1 MSELIV
7 DGDKFALLRGAQ
19 RVWAISSIHGEVARL
34 AELHRAISERFEPG
48 DRLVYLGNILGHG
61 TAVADAVDEVLV
73 FRRAVIAAHGM
84 FASDVVILRGAQEEM
99 WQKLLQ
105 LQLALNP
112 AEVLDWMIEQGVGA
126 TLEGYGGHVQDGQQA
141 ARAGA
146 AMCAR
151 WTAGLRDQINAHAGH
166 TQIMSALRRAAV
178 TMSPTGDPTL
188 LFVHAG
194 LDETRPLEAQKDSFW
209 WPPRELDAL
218 PGPYGEFSRIVAGF
232 DRHARGLTETP
243 FTVTLDAGAGR
254 GGNLLA
260 VCIESSG
267 AVAETLET

>member
-7 DGDKFALLRGAQ
+7 DRDKFALLRGAQ
-19 RVWAISSIHGEVARL
+19 RIWAIASVHGEAARL
-34 AELHRAISERFEPG
+34 AELHRAISARFLPG
-48 DRLVYLGNILGHG
+48 DRLVYLGNIIGQG
-61 TAVADAVDEVLV
+61 PAVADTVDEVLS

-112 AEVLDWMIEQGVGA
+112 AEVLDWMVGQGVGA
-126 TLEGYGGHVQDGQQA
+126 TIESYGGSIADGQHA

-151 WTAGLRDQINAHAGH
+151 WTAGLRDLVNTHAGH

-178 TMSPTGDPTL
+178 SLSDTGAPML

-209 WPPRELDAL
+209 WPPHELGDL
-218 PGPYGEFSRIVAGF
+218 VGPYGEYARIVAGF
-232 DRHARGLTETP
+232 DRQARGVTETP
-243 FTVTLDAGAGR
+243 FTITLDGGAGR
-254 GGNLLA
+254 GGDLRA
-260 VCIESSG
+260 VCVESTG
-267 AVAETLET
+267 AIAETLAV

>member
-7 DGDKFALLRGAQ
+7 DRDKFALLRGAQ
-19 RVWAISSIHGEVARL
+19 RIWAIASVHGEAARL
-34 AELHRAISERFEPG
+34 AELHRAIAARFAPG
-48 DRLVYLGNILGHG
+48 DRLVYLGNILGQG
-61 TAVADAVDEVLV
+61 PAVADAVDEILS

-112 AEVLDWMIEQGVGA
+112 GEVLDWMVKQGVGA
-126 TLEGYGGHVQDGQQA
+126 TIESYGGHIADGQQA

-151 WTAGLRDQINAHAGH
+151 WTASLRDLVHARAGH
-166 TQIMSALRRAAV
+166 TQFMSALRRAAV
-178 TMSPTGDPTL
+178 SLSDAEAPTL
-188 LFVHAG
+188 LLVHAG
-194 LDETRPLEAQKDSFW
+194 LDESRPLEAQKDSFW
-209 WPPRELDAL
+209 WPPRELGELA
-218 PGPYGEFSRIVAGF
+218 GPYGEYARILAGF
-232 DRHARGLTETP
+232 DRRARGVTETP
-243 FTVTLDAGAGR
+243 FTITLDGGAGR

-260 VCIESSG
+260 ICVESSG
-267 AVAETLET
+267 AVAETLSA

>member
-7 DGDKFALLRGAQ
+7 DRDKFALLRGAQ
-19 RVWAISSIHGEVARL
+19 RIWTIASIHGEAGRL
-34 AELHRAISERFEPG
+34 AELHSAIASRFVPG
-48 DRLVYLGNILGHG
+48 DRLVYLGNILGLG
-61 TAVADAVDEVLV
+61 PAVADTVDEVLS

-112 AEVLDWMIEQGVGA
+112 GEVLDWMIEQGVGA
-126 TLEGYGGHVQDGQQA
+126 TVESYGGSLVEGQHA

-151 WTAGLRDQINAHAGH
+151 WTAGLRDLIHARAGH
-166 TQIMSALRRAAV
+166 TQIMSSLRRAAV
-178 TMSPTGDPTL
+178 SRSATDDPAL

-194 LDETRPLEAQKDSFW
+194 LDDSRPLEAQKDSFW
-209 WPPRELDAL
+209 WPPRAL
-218 PGPYGEFSRIVAGF
+218 EDLSGPYGEYARIVAGF
-232 DRHARGLTETP
+232 DRQARGVTETP
-243 FTVTLDAGAGR
+243 FTVTLDGGAGR
-254 GGNLLA
+254 GGDLLA
-260 VCIESSG
+260 VCLENSG
-267 AVAETLET
+267 AVTETLSA